1 MKKVVNWFLC
11 MMLLVIATTACSLP
25 TPGDR
30 KGASARD
37 DEAKDMNKYNAYID
51 LSNQINGGMYGS
63 IFNNY
68 VDRFGWEEEIYI
80 DEKFNGYSTTP
91 FIPSVIEH
99 ASKTLNYASVE
110 PSYGATDEKV
120 KELIPIIIDLMNA
133 NNEIES
139 YYTAKTYVDDD
150 FEKGRELH
158 KRYIASFEKY
168 IEVGQ
173 QFLEEFS
180 EITRERKYSDAEK
193 LKDEDMLIR
202 YYALRTVL
210 RAQEI
215 QEAFYYNGVTDD
227 NILDFNVKE
236 YEELYNM
243 LAEDIEHY
251 FEYAKDADRSK
262 KEGWANLE
270 IFQTSMEGVKVTAND
285 ILEILREQDTEINSD
300 TKGKV
305 TTGGRN
311 AILSAFDRKVSF
323 LVDAYNTSLNLTVV
337 N

>member
-1 MKKVVNWFLC
+1 
-11 MMLLVIATTACSLP
+11 
-25 TPGDR
+25 
-30 KGASARD
+30 
-37 DEAKDMNKYNAYID
+37 
-51 LSNQINGGMYGS
+51 MYGS

-80 DEKFNGYSTTP
+80 DDEFNGYSTTP

-99 ASKTLNYASVE
+99 ASKTLNFASVE
-110 PSYGATDEKV
+110 PSYGATDKKV
-120 KELIPIIIDLMNA
+120 TELMPIIIDMMNA
-133 NNEIES
+133 NNDIES

-158 KRYIASFEKY
+158 KRYIALFEKY

-180 EITRERKYSDAEK
+180 EITRERKYTDAEK
-193 LKDEDMLIR
+193 LKNEDMLIR
-202 YYALRTVL
+202 YYALLTVL

-215 QEAFYYNGVTDD
+215 QEAFYNKGVGDD
-227 NILDFNVKE
+227 NILDFDVKE

-251 FEYAKDADRSK
+251 FEYAKDADRRKTEAWPS
-262 KEGWANLE
+262 LE
-270 IFQTSMEGVKVTAND
+270 IFKTSIEGVKVTATD
-285 ILEILREQDTEINSD
+285 ILRVLREQDPEINSD

-305 TTGGRN
+305 TTRGRN

>member
-11 MMLLVIATTACSLP
+11 IILLVIATTACSLP
-25 TPGDR
+25 TSRDL

-37 DEAKDMNKYNAYID
+37 ETKDTNKYNAYIE

-80 DEKFNGYSTTP
+80 DDEFNGYSTTP
-91 FIPSVIEH
+91 FIPTVIEH
-99 ASKTLNYASVE
+99 AGKTLNFASVE

-120 KELIPIIIDLMNA
+120 KELMPIIIDMMNA
-133 NNEIES
+133 NNDIES

-158 KRYIASFEKY
+158 KRYIALFEKY

-173 QFLEEFS
+173 QFLDEFS

-202 YYALRTVL
+202 YYALLTVL

-215 QEAFYYNGVTDD
+215 QEAFYNKGVGDD
-227 NILDFNVKE
+227 NILDFDVKE

-243 LAEDIEHY
+243 LTEDIEHY
-251 FEYAKDADRSK
+251 FEYAKDADRRKTEAWPS
-262 KEGWANLE
+262 LE
-270 IFQTSMEGVKVTAND
+270 IFKTSIEGVKVTATD
-285 ILEILREQDTEINSD
+285 ILRVLREQDPEINSD

-323 LVDAYNTSLNLTVV
+323 LVDAYNTSLNMTVV